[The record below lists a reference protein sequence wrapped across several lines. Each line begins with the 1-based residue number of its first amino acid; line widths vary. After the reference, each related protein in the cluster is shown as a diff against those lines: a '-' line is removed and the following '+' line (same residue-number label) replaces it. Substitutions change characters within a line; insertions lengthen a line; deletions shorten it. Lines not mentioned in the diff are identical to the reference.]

1 MLAVKSKGSVFEA
14 TYRKLVVR
22 LGHKKAIWAI
32 AHRLCR
38 LTWKILHQGVP
49 EPALWRA
56 ALASAGRVPAPRRV
70 PGTRPSRDTA
80 VALTTIMVVWPLP
93 PFVTV
98 PVCGGLVFP
107 ASVGGE
113 CDRAFDNSITG
124 FSVPALVLAL
134 SPACSSVLLLRLRQN
149 PAHVLQSQLGVL
161 IDEVQPYRLP
171 VHHRQRMAQFKAR
184 IAVIPD
190 IE

>member
-14 TYRKLVVR
+14 TDRKLVVR
-22 LGHKKAIWAI
+22 GAQEGNLGYRASSLP
-32 AHRLCR
+32 AHLEDFASRGAR
-38 LTWKILHQGVP
+38 T
-49 EPALWRA
+49 RS
-56 ALASAGRVPAPRRV
+56 LASCARQRWQSACATPGAGYSPVPRHRRRADHDN
-70 PGTRPSRDTA
+70 GRLA
-80 VALTTIMVVWPLP
+80 VAAIRDSARLRCAG
-93 PFVTV
+93 FSR
-98 PVCGGLVFP
+98 FR
-107 ASVGGE
+107 GGE